1 MKGEL
6 FMKRTMKTILAL
18 AMVAVMGLGL
28 VACTSAPT
36 TDTPP
41 ATGDTTTPATGGGKV
56 GVSMPTQDLQR
67 WNQDGENMK
76 SQLEAAGFEVI
87 LQFANNDVATQV
99 SQIENMIAQNVDV
112 LVIAAIDGESLGT
125 PLAEAQSAGIHVI
138 AYDRLIMGTDA
149 VSYYATFDNFAV
161 GVKQGEFIRDSL
173 DLENSQGPY
182 NIEIFTGD
190 PGDNNA
196 RFFYNGAMSII
207 QPFIDS
213 GVLVVPS
220 GQVTFEQVATA
231 DWSTSNAQNRMEN
244 LLSSF
249 YADGT
254 VLHAVLCS
262 NDSTALG
269 VVNAIVANY
278 AGDNQPWVT
287 GQDCDVANMQNMFAG
302 LQQMNI
308 FKDTRMLAAQ
318 VVTMISDILAGN
330 TPETNDN
337 ETYDNG
343 VKVVPTYL
351 IPPVLV
357 TIDNAVSVLVD
368 SGYYTADE
376 IGAPA
381 N

>member
-1 MKGEL
+1 M
-6 FMKRTMKTILAL
+6 IIAL
-18 AMVAVMGLGL
+18 AMVAMMGFGL
-28 VACTSAPT
+28 VACTTGT

-41 ATGDTTTPATGGGKV
+41 ATDTPATDTPATDTPAPPATGTGKV

-76 SQLEAAGFEVI
+76 QQLEAAGFEVI
-87 LQFANNDVATQV
+87 LQFAGNDVATQV
-99 SQIENMIAQNVDV
+99 SQIENMIAQSVDV

-125 PLAEAQSAGIHVI
+125 PLAEAQQAGIHVI

-149 VSYYATFDNFAV
+149 VSFYATFDNFNV
-161 GVKQGEFIRDSL
+161 GVKQGEFIRDML
-173 DLENSQGPY
+173 DLENSPGPY

-196 RFFYNGAMSII
+196 RFFYDGAMSII

-213 GVLVVPS
+213 GVLNVPS
-220 GQVTFEQVATA
+220 NQISFMEVATA
-231 DWSTSNAQNRMEN
+231 DWSTANAQSRMEN
-244 LLSSF
+244 ILSSF
-249 YADGT
+249 YAGGT
-254 VLHAVLCS
+254 ILHAVLCS

-269 VVNAIVANY
+269 VVTAIQQNY
-278 AGDNQPWVT
+278 AGDNIPWVT
-287 GQDCDVANMQNMFAG
+287 GQDCDIANMKNMFAG

-318 VVTMISDILAGN
+318 VVVMITDILAGN

-357 TIDNAVSVLVD
+357 TIDNAVQILVD
-368 SGYYTADE
+368 SGYYTAEE